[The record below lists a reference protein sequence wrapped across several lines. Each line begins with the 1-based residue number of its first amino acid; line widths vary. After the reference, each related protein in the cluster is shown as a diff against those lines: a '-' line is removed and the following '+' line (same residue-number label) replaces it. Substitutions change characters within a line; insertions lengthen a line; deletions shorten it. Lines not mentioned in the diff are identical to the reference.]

1 MVKKLLLLAAIF
13 QIVIFSAQAQTLT
26 VTGSTNANNLAQILA
41 GSGVTV
47 TNAVLTGAANSSGT
61 FSTTGNPIGI
71 ASGIL
76 LTSGQVANAVGPN
89 IGTGTGTD
97 NGTVGDANLDLI
109 TSSSQDA
116 AVLEFDVTPI
126 GNSISFNYVF
136 GSDEYPEYVCSN
148 FNDVFA
154 FFISGPIPG
163 GGTYNSSNIALIP
176 SSTLPVAINT
186 VNPGVAGA
194 NSGGGSCT
202 SLAFSTY
209 YNDNTGGQALEYDGF
224 TDVFTAQAA
233 VVPCQSYHLKLAIGD
248 VGDGAFDSGVF
259 LEGNSFNS
267 QGTTVSAAVVSPG
280 YSSTFEG
287 CVNGTFN
294 VTLPQPAVASTVL
307 TYTITGT
314 ATNGTDYANL
324 PGTIGVPVGSTT
336 ISIPLNPLQD
346 GVTEGAETVTINI
359 INPCDGSIYSSATL
373 TITDVPDFSVTANP
387 NPSCPGQLVQLTAAG
402 GFEYTWSPSGQVSN
416 SAIANPTTSPTI
428 TSTYSVTATVGSC
441 TSNGSVTVNVS
452 SLSVQTAV
460 SPNTTICPGTID
472 TLGAGASGGTTPYT
486 FAWSP
491 SANLT
496 NPDSA
501 ITTAIQTASGTYVV
515 TVTDAA
521 GCTVTGSV
529 SVNVYTLPAVT
540 LGPDQFFCPG
550 GGPAILSVTGY
561 DNYTWNTGST
571 TDTIHAGTGSYWV
584 TVSSAALG
592 NCPISSD
599 TVNVTYYPLTVATL
613 SDTGMCP
620 GETINLNADNGLS
633 NVIWSTGATTTS
645 IAVSA
650 NGTFYYTATD
660 ANGCTV
666 NSDTITVTIGT
677 PPTVNATASPDT
689 ICIGATSTLSS
700 GALTGLDYLWTPTN
714 EVTSSINVTSPGV
727 YIIRV
732 RDAYCASFDTVEVFQ
747 YFHAP
752 VLLDQD
758 VSLCNGNSFALSA
771 PTGSPYLSYNWSNGD
786 TTATTT
792 AYTAGDYWVVVNDG
806 QCDYTS
812 DTFTLTYFPVTNPR
826 AYADTTLC
834 QGQTFTV
841 TSDAGLSNYL
851 WSTSETTSSITVS
864 SAGSYSY
871 TATDANGCPTV
882 SDTADVNFVGPPVA
896 NLTASPDTICA
907 GGTSTLNS
915 GAGAGLQYAWL
926 PNGEN
931 TETIAVNAVGQYIVT
946 VSAGSCSSS
955 DTIEIYQFSHA
966 PVLLGN
972 DTTVCPN
979 ASVTLSPS
987 GSPYVSYV
995 WSNTLQ
1001 TATITV
1007 NSAGNYWVTVNDGNC
1022 DYVSDTVTVSNF
1034 QVSNPSAYSDTT
1046 VCTGQP
1052 VVLSADAGYT
1062 NYTWTN
1068 TLTGQSITVT
1078 QTGSYSYT
1086 ATDGNG
1092 CSVQS
1097 NSVIVSNRPYPNADI
1112 TATPPAICVGIGS
1125 STLDAGSETGVT
1137 YIWGPSGV
1145 SGNTTQVSQ
1154 AGDYTVIANNNGCL
1168 SYDTISIIASAVPVV
1183 SLPEFIST
1191 CCETVVL
1198 DPAPGQNYTFAW
1210 SNNTAGT
1217 TLTVTTT
1224 NNGTDTYSVT
1234 ATNVDGCT
1242 AATQTSVTIRC
1253 INAQAFA
1260 SPDTILF
1267 GDSSALNVTTA
1278 YSGTFGYSWTPVTG
1292 LNDPASSNPTAS
1304 PSDITTYNVIV
1315 TDNEYECADTA
1326 QVIVYVV
1333 YPDNIAVP
1341 NAFTPNRDGKNDYF
1355 YPVLL
1360 GSYQTVT
1367 EFRVYNRWG
1376 ARIHNNTNPWD
1387 GTLDSKEQPAGTYI
1401 YYLVVRVPDQNNAG
1415 ATKDIKLEGS
1425 FTLLR

>member
-1 MVKKLLLLAAIF
+1 MIKKLLFLAVLLQALF
-13 QIVIFSAQAQTLT
+13 LSTYAQTLT

-61 FSTTGNPIGI
+61 FNTTGNPIGI
-71 ASGIL
+71 SSGIL

-89 IGTGTGTD
+89 NLTGAGTD
-97 NGTVGDANLDLI
+97 NGTVGDPNLDNI
-109 TSSSQDA
+109 TSSTQDA

-154 FFISGPIPG
+154 FFITGPIPG
-163 GGTYNSSNIALIP
+163 GGTYNSQNIALIP

-209 YNDNTGGQALEYDGF
+209 YNNNTGGQAVQYDGW

-248 VGDGAFDSGVF
+248 VGDGSFDSGVF

-267 QGTTVSAAVVSPG
+267 QGTTVSSAVVSPG
-280 YSSTFEG
+280 YTSTFEG

-294 VTLPQPAVASTVL
+294 ITLPQPAIASTVL

-314 ATNGTDYANL
+314 ATNGSDYATL
-324 PGTIGVPVGSTT
+324 PGTIGVPFGSTT
-336 ISIPLNPLQD
+336 VSIPLNPIQD
-346 GVTEGAETVTINI
+346 GITEGVETVTINI

-373 TITDVPDFSVTANP
+373 NITDVPDFSISANP
-387 NPSCPGQLVQLTAAG
+387 NPVCPGQLVQLNATG
-402 GFEYTWSPSGQVSN
+402 GYTYAWSPPGQVSN
-416 SAIANPTTSPTI
+416 ATIANPTTNPTA
-428 TSTYSVTATVGSC
+428 TNTYSVTATVGSC
-441 TSNGSVTVNVS
+441 SSNGSVTVNVS

-491 SANLT
+491 SSNLT
-496 NPDSA
+496 HPDSA
-501 ITTAIQTASGTYVV
+501 ITTAIQNASGTYVI
-515 TVTDAA
+515 TVTDAE

-529 SVNVYTLPAVT
+529 NVNVYTLPAVT

-550 GGPAILSVTGY
+550 TGPAILSVPGY
-561 DNYTWNTGST
+561 DTYSWNTGST
-571 TDTIHAGTGSYWV
+571 TDTIHAADGSYWV
-584 TVSSAALG
+584 TVYSAALG
-592 NCPISSD
+592 NCPILSD
-599 TVNVTYYPLTVATL
+599 TIDITYYPQSVASL

-620 GETINLNADNGLS
+620 GETIDLSIDNGFT
-633 NVIWSTGATTTS
+633 NPVWSTSETTSS
-645 IAVSA
+645 IAVST

-660 ANGCTV
+660 GNGCLV

-677 PPTVNATASPDT
+677 PPAVNATASPDT
-689 ICIGATSTLSS
+689 ICPGSTTTLSS

-714 EVTSSINVTSPGV
+714 EVTSSINVTSAGV

-732 RDAYCASFDTVEVFQ
+732 RDAYCASFDTVEVFEYQ
-747 YFHAP
+747 HAP
-752 VLLDQD
+752 ILLDQD
-758 VSLCNGNSFALSA
+758 AFRCNGDSVALSA
-771 PTGSPYLSYNWSNGD
+771 PSGSPYLSYDWSNGD

-792 AYTAGDYWVVVNDG
+792 AYTSGDYWVIVNDG

-812 DTFTLTYFPVTNPR
+812 DTFTLTYYPVTHPEAFN
-826 AYADTTLC
+826 DTTLC
-834 QGQTFTV
+834 QGQTFVV
-841 TSDAGLSNYL
+841 TSSTGLSNYL
-851 WSTSETTSSITVS
+851 WSTTETTSSISVNTT
-864 SAGSYSY
+864 GLYSY
-871 TATDANGCPTV
+871 TATDANNCPAS
-882 SDTADVNFVGPPVA
+882 SDTAAVTFVGPPVA
-896 NLTASPDTICA
+896 NVTANPDTICA
-907 GGTSTLNS
+907 GGTTTLNS
-915 GAGAGLQYAWL
+915 GAGSGLQYAWL

-931 TETIAVNAVGQYIVT
+931 TETITANTAGQYIVT

-955 DTIEIYQFSHA
+955 DTIQIYQYSHA
-966 PVLLGN
+966 PILLGN
-972 DTTVCPN
+972 DTSVCPN
-979 ASVTLSPS
+979 ASVILSPS
-987 GSPYVSYV
+987 GAPYVSYS

-1007 NSAGNYWVTVNDGNC
+1007 TNAGNYWVTVNDGNC
-1022 DYVSDTVTVSNF
+1022 DYVSDTLTVSNF
-1034 QVSNPSAYSDTT
+1034 QVSNPTAYSDTN
-1046 VCTGQP
+1046 VCAGQP
-1052 VVLSADAGYT
+1052 VALSGDAGYS
-1062 NYTWTN
+1062 NYTWN
-1068 TLTGQSITVT
+1068 GTLSGQNITVT
-1078 QTGSYSYT
+1078 QTGNYSFT
-1086 ATDGNG
+1086 ATDANG

-1097 NSVIVSNRPYPNADI
+1097 NNVIVSNRPYPNANI
-1112 TATPPAICVGIGS
+1112 TATPPAICIGTGS
-1125 STLDAGSETGVT
+1125 STLNAGSEAGVT
-1137 YIWGPSGV
+1137 YTWAGNGT
-1145 SGNTTQVSQ
+1145 GNTIQVTQP
-1154 AGDYTVIANNNGCL
+1154 GDYTVIADNNGCI
-1168 SYDTISIIASAVPVV
+1168 SFDTITIVASPVPVV

-1198 DPAPGQNYTFAW
+1198 DPAPGQNYTYSW
-1210 SNNTAGT
+1210 NNQSTGS

-1234 ATNVDGCT
+1234 ATNTDGCT
-1242 AATQTSVTIRC
+1242 AAAQTSVSIKC
-1253 INAQAFA
+1253 IDAAAFA
-1260 SPDTILF
+1260 TPDTVLY
-1267 GDSSALNVTTA
+1267 GDSSVLSVTTA
-1278 YSGTFGYSWTPVTG
+1278 YAGTFTYNWVPVTG
-1292 LNDPASSNPTAS
+1292 LTNQTSSNPTAT

-1315 TDNEYECADTA
+1315 TDNEFECIDTA
-1326 QVIVYVV
+1326 QIIVYVV

-1376 ARIHNNTNPWD
+1376 ARIHNSTDPWD
-1387 GTLDSKEQPAGTYI
+1387 GTIDSKEQPAGTYI
-1401 YYLVVRVPDQNNAG
+1401 YYLVVRVPDQDNAG

-1425 FTLLR
+1425 FSLLR